1 MANETNLHVE
11 DRAATDG
18 TPAGRRI
25 TASFQGERG
34 AFSEDAARNL
44 IGPAVQTMACRTFE
58 EMFEAVSSGRA
69 DFAVAPIENSLA
81 GSVHKNYD
89 LLEEHDLTIVGE
101 TKVRIVHNLIALPG
115 VALSEVR
122 RVYSHPVA
130 LAQCER
136 FIRSNPHIEFEEAY
150 DTAGSV
156 KVIIENN
163 RRDEAAIAGASA
175 AGVYGGQILAEAIE
189 DNPKNFTRFLLLA
202 RPGEAGKVG
211 ALASGGVRKT
221 SIVFRVGN
229 QPGALFRALAVFALR
244 DIDLCKIESRP
255 IEGRPWEYSFYL
267 DLTGD
272 QTEPAIE
279 RALGHLA
286 EMAESVRVL
295 GSYARSEE

>member
-1 MANETNLHVE
+1 MADETNLHVKDATATE
-11 DRAATDG
+11 GSPSDR
-18 TPAGRRI
+18 RM

-44 IGPAVQTMACRTFE
+44 VGPAVQTIACRTFE
-58 EMFEAVSSGRA
+58 EMFEAVSSGKA
-69 DFAVAPIENSLA
+69 DCAVAPIENSLA

-89 LLEEHDLTIVGE
+89 LLEEHDLTIFGE

-136 FIRSNPHIEFEEAY
+136 FIRSNPHIAFEEAY

-156 KVIIENN
+156 KMIVENK

-175 AGVYGGQILAEAIE
+175 AGVYGGEILVEAVE
-189 DNPKNFTRFLLLA
+189 DNSKNFTRFLLLA
-202 RPGEAGKVG
+202 RPQDGEKFDAF
-211 ALASGGVRKT
+211 AAGGVRKT

-295 GSYARSEE
+295 GSYVRSEE